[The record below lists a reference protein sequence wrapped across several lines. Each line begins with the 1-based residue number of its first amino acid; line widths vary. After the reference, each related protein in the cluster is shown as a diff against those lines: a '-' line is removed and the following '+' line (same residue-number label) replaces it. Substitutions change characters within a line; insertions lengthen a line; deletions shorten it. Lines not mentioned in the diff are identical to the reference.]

1 MQALADE
8 LGIKTAETRQR
19 FYTRIKIL
27 DLTYMKYLDEKS
39 NQKEKKNG

>member
-1 MQALADE
+1 MQAFANE
-8 LGIKTAETRQR
+8 FKIKTAETRQR

-27 DLTYMKYLDEKS
+27 DSTYMKYVDKKS